1 MFQALGKGN
10 LFYILRKG
18 DRSTLQI
25 GKVVDVINHAAS
37 YGSYIGSVEVV
48 VSSGENKFNF
58 KELLPTE
65 SLHEYTYEGVT
76 VSDSKDMIRNKI
88 ESMLN
93 ESTGV
98 IESYD
103 WHKNNAESYKQM
115 LIELNPQLAKEK
127 AQEEKIGALEQKV
140 SSVENNLLD
149 IKEMLSKALSSSSNN
164 NNQRNK

>member
-18 DRSTLQI
+18 DHSTLQV
-25 GKVVDVINHAAS
+25 GKVMDVINHTAP
-37 YGSYIGSVEVV
+37 YGSYLGSVEVV
-48 VSSGENKFNF
+48 VSSGESTFNF

-65 SLHEYTYEGVT
+65 SLHEYPYDGVT
-76 VSDSKDMIRNKI
+76 VSDNRDMIRNKI

-93 ESTGV
+93 ESVGV

-103 WHKNNAESYKQM
+103 WHKNNAESCKKM

-127 AQEEKIGALEQKV
+127 AQEEKIENLEKKVVGMDNALT
-140 SSVENNLLD
+140 D
-149 IKEMLSKALSSSSNN
+149 IKEMLSKALNNVSNN
-164 NNQRNK
+164 SKKQ